1 MQVIKLTSFD
11 ETDIMMSVRD
21 SWFDEDFETN
31 SDIWYA
37 FGISAYDSNQ
47 EAIEDPSIGT
57 LNAYYKTWGL
67 KEGASGIDFEPIPT
81 RNCTKSEL

>member
-1 MQVIKLTSFD
+1 MSNTPIISYHYHILLAQV
-11 ETDIMMSVRD
+11 VVV
-21 SWFDEDFETN
+21 
-31 SDIWYA
+31 A
-37 FGISAYDSNQ
+37 QAAYDSNQ

-57 LNAYYKTWGL
+57 LKAYYKTWGL